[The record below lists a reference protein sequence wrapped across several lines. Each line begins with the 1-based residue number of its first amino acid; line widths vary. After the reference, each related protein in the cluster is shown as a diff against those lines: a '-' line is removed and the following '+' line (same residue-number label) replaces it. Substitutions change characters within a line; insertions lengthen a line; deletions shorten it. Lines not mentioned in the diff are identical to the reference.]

1 MSDAAEFDDFE
12 REFEDMAKRSE
23 FLELVADGTPE
34 ILAAYQVGWT
44 RKKLRLY
51 MQDPVW
57 REMVEFANDQ
67 MLDSVEKAMVQAA
80 KKGNLGA
87 MQMVLYNRRP
97 DRWRDLR
104 RIEVKQ
110 DVTVTTVEVNAA
122 KQAAL
127 ELLREHGIASLQPG
141 NQLDFIDAESEEVE
155 HE

>member
-1 MSDAAEFDDFE
+1 MTDAAEFDDFE
-12 REFEDMAKRSE
+12 QEFEDMAQRAE

-44 RKKLRLY
+44 RKKLRQY
-51 MQDPVW
+51 MQDPMW
-57 REMVEFANDQ
+57 REMVEFANDR

-127 ELLREHGIASLQPG
+127 ELLREHGITALQPG
-141 NQLDFIDAESEEVE
+141 NQLDVIDVESIEVE